1 MTTEFIENKILIQ
14 RIKNLSD
21 DTIGKFISDAY
32 AVGDDNLEN
41 AYKKVVQTRS
51 DFGSEFSGLLS
62 ESIDDLVYFME
73 DSDNRFVSR
82 WAKRRIRKVEAVELK
97 KDIFKKFGNDLNGLE
112 LSNAEGNG
120 HALITPDASKAG
132 GFRAT
137 YFDNRGFSSHDTYDG
152 YEDVLISVIAQK
164 YKTMNPGIL
173 DKLSQT
179 AEFIEGNRALGEIQK
194 SLTQKT
200 KIKIR

>member
-112 LSNAEGNG
+112 LSNADGNG

-137 YFDNRGFSSHDTYDG
+137 YFDNKGFSSHDTYDG

-194 SLTQKT
+194 SLTQKP